1 MVSFPEGLDFFIAT
15 ALKSNLL
22 HTGQTPCSILPQYFL
37 LKSSGNGSESG
48 IAFAAAN
55 TLAPSK
61 SMQANLAEN
70 TFFGLPNKLLFY
82 YVSIAIFAE
91 K

>member
-1 MVSFPEGLDFFIAT
+1 MVSFPEGLDFFIAYSSEIQSVT
-15 ALKSNLL
+15 
-22 HTGQTPCSILPQYFL
+22 HCTPCSILPQYFL
-37 LKSSGNGSESG
+37 LKPSGKGSESG
-48 IAFAAAN
+48 ITFVAAN